1 MKKLYFTTLIALLL
15 LASCGTSENNDKN
28 EQENQGAKKEEKVSK
43 TDSKSEEKSEEK
55 SEKKS
60 EEKEETKQQDN
71 VVYGALTLSDH
82 KEKGAYYDEETQT
95 KYILGEGN
103 TIIKIINKSNDDVSP
118 EEFMQ
123 KDAQKVEELSDG
135 VYKYYS
141 KSTDKYYKVIE
152 KKNPNKNILIV
163 TKYD

>member
-15 LASCGTSENNDKN
+15 LASCSTSESNDKS
-28 EQENQGAKKEEKVSK
+28 EQENQDSNKEEKVSK
-43 TDSKSEEKSEEK
+43 TDSKTEEKSEEK
-55 SEKKS
+55 
-60 EEKEETKQQDN
+60 EEPKQQEN
-71 VVYGALTLSDH
+71 VVYGDLTLSDR
-82 KEKGAYYDEETQT
+82 KEQGAYYDEATQT

-103 TIIKIINKSNDDVSP
+103 IIIKVINKSNDDVSP

-123 KDAQKVEELSDG
+123 KDAKKVDEFSDG
-135 VYKYYS
+135 VYKSYS

-152 KKNPNKNILIV
+152 KKNPNKNILTV

>member
-28 EQENQGAKKEEKVSK
+28 EQENQGAKKEGKVSK
-43 TDSKSEEKSEEK
+43 TDSKTED
-55 SEKKS
+55 KS
-60 EEKEETKQQDN
+60 EEKEETKQQEN
-71 VVYGALTLSDH
+71 VVYGALTLSNH
-82 KEKGAYYDEETQT
+82 KEQGAYYDEETQT

-103 TIIKIINKSNDDVSP
+103 TIIKVINKSNDDVSP

-123 KDAQKVEELSDG
+123 KDAKKIDELSDG

-163 TKYD
+163 TKYN

>member
-1 MKKLYFTTLIALLL
+1 MKKLYLTTLIALLL
-15 LASCGTSENNDKN
+15 LASCSTSESNDKS
-28 EQENQGAKKEEKVSK
+28 EQENQDSNKEEKVSK

-55 SEKKS
+55 
-60 EEKEETKQQDN
+60 EEPKQQEN
-71 VVYGALTLSDH
+71 VVYGDLTLSDH
-82 KEKGAYYDEETQT
+82 KEQGAYYDEETQT

-103 TIIKIINKSNDDVSP
+103 TIIKVINKPNDDVSP

-123 KDAQKVEELSDG
+123 KDAKKVDEFSDG

>member
-43 TDSKSEEKSEEK
+43 TDSKTED
-55 SEKKS
+55 KS

-71 VVYGALTLSDH
+71 VLYGALTLSNH
-82 KEKGAYYDEETQT
+82 KEQGAYYDEETQT

-103 TIIKIINKSNDDVSP
+103 TIIKVINKSNDDVSP

-123 KDAQKVEELSDG
+123 KDAKKIDELSDG

-163 TKYD
+163 TKYN

>member
-15 LASCGTSENNDKN
+15 LASCSTSESNDKS
-28 EQENQGAKKEEKVSK
+28 EQENQGSNKEEKVSK

-55 SEKKS
+55 
-60 EEKEETKQQDN
+60 EEPKQQEN
-71 VVYGALTLSDH
+71 VVYGDLTLSDH
-82 KEKGAYYDEETQT
+82 KEQGAYYDEATQT

-103 TIIKIINKSNDDVSP
+103 TIIKVINKSNDDVSP

-123 KDAQKVEELSDG
+123 KDAKKVDVFSDG

-163 TKYD
+163 TKYN

>member
-1 MKKLYFTTLIALLL
+1 ML
-15 LASCGTSENNDKN
+15 LASCSTSESNDKS
-28 EQENQGAKKEEKVSK
+28 EQENQDSNKEEKVSK

-55 SEKKS
+55 
-60 EEKEETKQQDN
+60 EEPKQQEN
-71 VVYGALTLSDH
+71 VVYGDLTLSDH
-82 KEKGAYYDEETQT
+82 KEQGAYYDEATQT

-103 TIIKIINKSNDDVSP
+103 TIIKVINKSNDDVSP
-118 EEFMQ
+118 VEFMQ
-123 KDAQKVEELSDG
+123 KDAKKVDEFSDG

-163 TKYD
+163 TKYN

>member
-28 EQENQGAKKEEKVSK
+28 EQGNQGAKKEGKVSK
-43 TDSKSEEKSEEK
+43 TDSKTEDKSEEKSEEK
-55 SEKKS
+55 
-60 EEKEETKQQDN
+60 EEPKQQEN
-71 VVYGALTLSDH
+71 VVYGYLTLSDH
-82 KEKGAYYDEETQT
+82 KEQGAYYDEETQT

-103 TIIKIINKSNDDVSP
+103 TIIKVINKSNDDVSP

-123 KDAQKVEELSDG
+123 KDAKKIDELSDG

-163 TKYD
+163 TKYN